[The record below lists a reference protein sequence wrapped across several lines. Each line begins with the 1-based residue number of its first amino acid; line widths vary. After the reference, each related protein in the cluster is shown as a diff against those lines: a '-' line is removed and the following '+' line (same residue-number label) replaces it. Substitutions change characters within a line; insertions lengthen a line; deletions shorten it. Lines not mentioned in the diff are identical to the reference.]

1 MTAEALLTG
10 LPIWQGTPE
19 LTPVEEGRTNRNFI
33 IRDGDARYFG
43 RAGIDLP
50 HHGISRANER
60 LCSRLAAQA
69 GVAPEV
75 CFAADG
81 ILVTRFVEGETLRLA
96 TLREPAVLGETAGLL
111 RRLHAGPVEASG
123 LMPRCG
129 VAMSLA
135 YLDSLPDDVLP
146 VSRARLLER
155 LGPPMPG
162 GDRLVH
168 CDIIPENLIRGPAG
182 LVLIDWEYGG
192 VGSPEIDLA
201 SVIVN
206 ANLDDAEA
214 ANFLNAY
221 GPCDRLRVERQRIAL
236 VVREALWCLTQMRHA
251 GPAGDLVSYTRT
263 CIERMLKEF
272 S

>member
-10 LPIWQGTPE
+10 LQIWQGRPE
-19 LTPVEEGRTNRNFI
+19 LTPVVEGRTNRNFI

-60 LCSRLAAQA
+60 LCSELAAQA

-75 CFAADG
+75 CFAG
-81 ILVTRFVEGETLRLA
+81 EGVLVTRFIEGETLRLA
-96 TLREPAVLGETAGLL
+96 TMHEPAVLRETARLL
-111 RRLHAGPVEASG
+111 RRLHARPVQASG

-129 VAMSLA
+129 VAMALA
-135 YLDSLPDDVLP
+135 YLEGLPDEVLP
-146 VSRARLLER
+146 VSRARLIEH
-155 LGPPMPG
+155 LGAPMPA

-182 LVLIDWEYGG
+182 LFLIDWEYGG
-192 VGSPEIDLA
+192 VGNPEIDLA
-201 SVIVN
+201 SVIAN
-206 ANLDDAEA
+206 ADLDGVEA
-214 ANFLNAY
+214 ALFLTAY
-221 GPCDRLRVERQRIAL
+221 GPCDTLRVEQQRVAL
-236 VVREALWCLTQMRHA
+236 VVREALWCLIQMRHA
-251 GPAGDLVSYTRT
+251 GAAGDLVSYTRT
-263 CIERMLKEF
+263 CIERMMKEF